1 MAYNNTIILTGNT
14 GDEVR
19 INRTNDNKSF
29 ASLHIATTDSYKDND
44 GNWQNNQTIWH
55 NVVAFN
61 PNLIEALKSYKK
73 GTRLQITGAISYRPF
88 EVRLEDGTVITKKEA
103 SIIAKKVEQAPL
115 AKKQSV

>member
-19 INRTNDNKSF
+19 INQSSDDKSF
-29 ASLHIATTDSYKDND
+29 ASFQIATTDSYKDKD

-61 PNLIEALKSYKK
+61 PKLVEALKSFKK
-73 GTRLQITGAISYRPF
+73 GTRLKITGAISYRPF
-88 EVRLEDGTVITKKEA
+88 EVRLEDGTVVTKKEA
-103 SIIAKKVEQAPL
+103 NIIAKVVEQAPL
-115 AKKQSV
+115 AKKQTA